1 VPVDFLVLMAGP
13 SVPGGDVLVEQVAR
27 ITEARGAS
35 PAAVDSARALQRR
48 VVEAVRAP
56 GDSAAVAGR
65 VRNVLEARGL
75 SGDAA
80 DARVES
86 VTAPW
91 FLYFI
96 RHDPAEVL
104 RQVDVP
110 VLALYGSKDL
120 QVPPSQNAAP
130 MRKALEANPDATVR
144 ILDGLN
150 HLFQPAETGLP
161 SQYATIDTTMAPAAL
176 DAVARWINDR
186 AGGGS

>member
-1 VPVDFLVLMAGP
+1 
-13 SVPGGDVLVEQVAR
+13 
-27 ITEARGAS
+27 
-35 PAAVDSARALQRR
+35 
-48 VVEAVRAP
+48 
-56 GDSAAVAGR
+56 
-65 VRNVLEARGL
+65 
-75 SGDAA
+75 
-80 DARVES
+80 
-86 VTAPW
+86 
-91 FLYFI
+91 
-96 RHDPAEVL
+96 
-104 RQVDVP
+104 